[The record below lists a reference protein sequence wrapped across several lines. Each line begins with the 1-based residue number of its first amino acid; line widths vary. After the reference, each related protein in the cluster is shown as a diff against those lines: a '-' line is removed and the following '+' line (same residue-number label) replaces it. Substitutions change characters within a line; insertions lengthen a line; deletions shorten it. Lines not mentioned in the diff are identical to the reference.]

1 MELRAFVTKAI
12 LDIVEGVEEANFLAY
27 RGIQLIEL
35 GDAQKIVFD
44 IAISVEDVS
53 PMKGKG
59 SMKGDIFVLAAGTEG
74 IVSADTPNSRVT
86 RIRFGVRVDRQTPEE
101 AQRKAEMLK
110 ALRAH
115 PRPHR

>member
-1 MELRAFVTKAI
+1 MELRKFVTKAI

-35 GDAQKIVFD
+35 GDAQKIIFD
-44 IAISVEDVS
+44 VAISAEDGS

-59 SMKGDIFVLAAGTEG
+59 GIFVVAAGAEG
-74 IVSADTPNSRVT
+74 TVSTDIKNSRIT

-101 AQRKAEMLK
+101 AQRKAEMIK
-110 ALRAH
+110 ARRMPSRH
-115 PRPHR
+115 H